1 MKKSFKQNNQSF
13 RSQKQTERN
22 KQNNKSNTE
31 QSKPKGSQQNQ
42 NKKNQTI
49 ELVKSFN
56 ITINSQRQPK
66 IKRKL
71 IHWITE
77 LLQLGQ
83 IRNALG
89 SWIYLPLFQSYSSF
103 FIVIPTCRFQ
113 FFSYGFQIQNLRQ
126 SQHLSYIN
134 MVSLVE
140 VSSMVLLDV
149 NFNLRQFQLWN
160 KQIHSKSGQ

>member
-1 MKKSFKQNNQSF
+1 MDSCLQKQYILQQNNMTTSIHGVILMV
-13 RSQKQTERN
+13 RDIGGANNLQT
-22 KQNNKSNTE
+22 S
-31 QSKPKGSQQNQ
+31 
-42 NKKNQTI
+42 
-49 ELVKSFN
+49 LFLAV
-56 ITINSQRQPK
+56 
-66 IKRKL
+66 L
-71 IHWITE
+71 I
-77 LLQLGQ
+77 LQLGQ

-149 NFNLRQFQLWN
+149 NFNLRQFKLWN
-160 KQIHSKSGQ
+160 KQIHSKNGQ

>member
-1 MKKSFKQNNQSF
+1 MNQFLCFPRNQRSSWFRQSSLSCFQIYFSNLGGANNL
-13 RSQKQTERN
+13 QT
-22 KQNNKSNTE
+22 SLFLAVF
-31 QSKPKGSQQNQ
+31 
-42 NKKNQTI
+42 I
-49 ELVKSFN
+49 
-56 ITINSQRQPK
+56 
-66 IKRKL
+66 
-71 IHWITE
+71 
-77 LLQLGQ
+77 LQLGY

-149 NFNLRQFQLWN
+149 NFNLRQFKLWN